1 MLPKLPTQQQ
11 HPSLVQQWLTRVFT
25 NQWAEVI
32 LKNPGQHWVSAQR
45 PWKLEAIAKAACE
58 GNQIVGIRP
67 EGAVRA
73 VITDFDH
80 KPGRS
85 VSPYWE
91 AAGQSPELIALQQE
105 AERCGLQVTML
116 VSSDSGGLHGV
127 LSLPEGIRAWLAHWV
142 GVVLLERSGM
152 RERSGHAEVF
162 PSEIQYRNG
171 PRSEW
176 ARSNGVRLPGQ
187 QGCKLIAGNN
197 FADDSDLIYEQLISD
212 LENTEICKAWEELV
226 EEAKMRARK
235 SKSTTNVKSYA
246 SRAKLKVKWS
256 GSGQSDPNMKLIAY
270 WARRSNP
277 AITDENRL
285 AEIIRQ
291 TAINAEGF
299 EQFASE
305 ETKKDVMRKNG
316 GWPLRL
322 ARSIL
327 RHTFPEAT
335 CKVSGDKNHNDNLL
349 KKSRAALTRAWRS
362 CKNAATWS
370 KNKVAKVS
378 GLNRKTVQKHWDYW
392 VQLAFSSPD
401 HPPVHTPLV
410 TGGSPEGAQ
419 GSAAGA
425 PVSVM
430 REALG
435 GHAMG
440 NLCDGKQSRQGQKGR
455 EKAQERYLFVDDVGI
470 FVEFLSRDKIL
481 KCPSSS
487 LSASCT
493 PIPRH
498 YLQDQAHCATLQ
510 LSSRV
515 SLVHDDFAFTLQIPS
530 TAPAR
535 RQAGAGVDRPEPTR

>member
-32 LKNPGQHWVSAQR
+32 VKNPGQHWISPQR

-67 EGAVRA
+67 EGKVRA

-91 AAGQSPELIALQQE
+91 ATGSSPELITLQQE

-152 RERSGHAEVF
+152 SERSGHAEVF
-162 PSEIQYRNG
+162 PSEIEYRNG
-171 PRSEW
+171 ARSEW

-187 QGCKLIAGNN
+187 KGCKLIAGNN

-226 EEAKMRARK
+226 EEAKIRARK
-235 SKSTTNVKSYA
+235 SKSATNVKSYT

-256 GSGQSDPNMKLIAY
+256 SKGQSQENMARIAY
-270 WARRSNP
+270 WARKSNP
-277 AITDENRL
+277 AITDENQL

-291 TAINAEGF
+291 AAINAEGF
-299 EQFASE
+299 DQFASE
-305 ETKKDVMRKNG
+305 ETKKDLMRKNG
-316 GWPLRL
+316 GWAQRW

-327 RHTFPEAT
+327 RRTFPDTT
-335 CKVSGDKNHNDNLL
+335 CKVSGDKNHNDDLF

-370 KNKVAKVS
+370 KNKVAEIS

-410 TGGSPEGAQ
+410 TGGSPEAGQ
-419 GSAAGA
+419 GSAAGP

-440 NLCDGKQSRQGQKGR
+440 NLCDGKQSRQEEGGQKKG
-455 EKAQERYLFVDDVGI
+455 EDRYVFVDDVGI
-470 FVEFLSRDKIL
+470 FVEFLSRNEIAK
-481 KCPSSS
+481 S
-487 LSASCT
+487 LAPLLPTSCA

-498 YLQDQAHCATLQ
+498 HLQRQAQCATLH
-510 LSSRV
+510 LNSRA
-515 SLVHDDFAFTLQIPS
+515 SLVHDDFAFYFADSEHRLRAATGGG
-530 TAPAR
+530 R
-535 RQAGAGVDRPEPTR
+535 R